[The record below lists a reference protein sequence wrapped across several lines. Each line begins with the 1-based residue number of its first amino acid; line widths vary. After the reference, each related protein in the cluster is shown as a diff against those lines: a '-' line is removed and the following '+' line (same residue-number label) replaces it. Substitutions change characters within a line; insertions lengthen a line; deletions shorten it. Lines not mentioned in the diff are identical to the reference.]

1 MDCSPP
7 GSSVHGILQA
17 RILEWVA
24 ISSSREPA
32 HPRDLGCPVSPTSLA
47 LAGGLF
53 TTEPPGKP
61 VFISRYSD
69 IGVEIVAVDELNVM
83 KTIQQLMQI

>member
-1 MDCSPP
+1 M
-7 GSSVHGILQA
+7 
-17 RILEWVA
+17 
-24 ISSSREPA
+24 
-32 HPRDLGCPVSPTSLA
+32 SPTSLA

-61 VFISRYSD
+61 VFINRYSD
-69 IGVEIVAVDELNVM
+69 IGVEIVGVDELNVM